1 MRNGRWLAPWQM
13 QLAMATVNE
22 QNREDDLPE
31 VEMGIG
37 VHTGQVVVGNVGSP
51 ERTKYGVVGSH
62 VNLTSRIQSFTTGGQ
77 ILISE
82 TTRREVGA
90 ILKIGK
96 QMDVKAKGIEHPV
109 TLCEVL
115 GIEGPH
121 KLTLPESTEALVPLA
136 EEIPFR
142 YAIVEGD
149 RLSGEMLKGSLTK
162 LSHTGAEARLENPVP
177 TLSSLKM
184 YLMGTEGQEIPGA
197 LYGKVV
203 GRLPGSSTG
212 FSVRFTSMS
221 LEIRTFLHDRRRSGP
236 SDLVS

>member
-1 MRNGRWLAPWQM
+1 
-13 QLAMATVNE
+13 
-22 QNREDDLPE
+22 

-37 VHTGQVVVGNVGSP
+37 INTGQVVAGNIGSP
-51 ERTKYGVVGSH
+51 ERAKYGVVGSQ

-82 TTRREVGA
+82 ATRREVGA

-96 QMDVKAKGIEHPV
+96 QMDVEAKGIEHPL

-121 KLTLPESTEALVPLA
+121 RLNLPEMTEAVVPLA
-136 EEIPFR
+136 AEIPFR

-149 RLSGEMLKGSLTK
+149 RLSGEVLKGRLTK
-162 LSHTGAEARLENPVP
+162 LSRTGAEACLQTPVP
-177 TLSSLKM
+177 NLSGLKM
-184 YLMGTEGQEIPGA
+184 YLLGTEGQEIPGA

-203 GRLPGSSTG
+203 GRAPESSTR
-212 FSVRFTSMS
+212 FSIRFTSMS
-221 LEIRTFLHDRRRSGP
+221 LEIRTFLAARRRSEP
-236 SDLVS
+236 SVS

>member
-1 MRNGRWLAPWQM
+1 M
-13 QLAMATVNE
+13 QLAMARLNE
-22 QNREDDLPE
+22 QNREDGLPE

-37 VHTGQVVVGNVGSP
+37 VHTGQVVVGNIGSP

-82 TTRREVGA
+82 TTRREVGP

-96 QMDVKAKGIEHPV
+96 QMDVEAKGIEYPV

-121 KLTLPESTEALVPLA
+121 RLNLPETEEELVLLA
-136 EEIPFR
+136 KEIPFR

-149 RLSGEMLKGSLTK
+149 RLSGEMLKGRLTK
-162 LSHTGAEARLENPVP
+162 LSHTGAEACLESPVP
-177 TLSSLKM
+177 TLSGLKM
-184 YLMGTEGQEIPGA
+184 YLLGTEGQELPGA

-203 GRLPGSSTG
+203 GRVPGSSTG

-221 LEIRTFLHDRRRSGP
+221 VEIRTFLHSRRKSGP
-236 SDLVS
+236 SDVVS

>member
-1 MRNGRWLAPWQM
+1 M
-13 QLAMATVNE
+13 QLAMASVNE
-22 QNREDDLPE
+22 HNKEDDLPE

-37 VHTGQVVVGNVGSP
+37 VHTGQVVAGNIGSP
-51 ERTKYGVVGSH
+51 ERAKYGVVGSH

-96 QMDVKAKGIEHPV
+96 QMDVEAKGIEHPV

-121 KLTLPESTEALVPLA
+121 RLNLPELTEALVPLA

-142 YAIVEGD
+142 YALVEGD
-149 RLSGEMLKGSLTK
+149 RLSGEMLKGRLTK

-177 TLSSLKM
+177 TLSGLKM
-184 YLMGTEGQEIPGA
+184 SLLGTEGQEIPGT

-203 GRLPGSSTG
+203 GRVPGSSTG
-212 FSVRFTSMS
+212 FSIRFTSMS
-221 LEIRTFLHDRRRSGP
+221 LEVRTFLLSRRTPGP
-236 SDLVS
+236 FDVVS

>member
-1 MRNGRWLAPWQM
+1 M

-22 QNREDDLPE
+22 QNKEDGLPE

-37 VHTGQVVVGNVGSP
+37 INTGQVVAGNIGSP
-51 ERTKYGVVGSH
+51 ERAKYGVVGSQ

-82 TTRREVGA
+82 ATRREVGA

-96 QMDVKAKGIEHPV
+96 QMDVEAKGIEHPV

-121 KLTLPESTEALVPLA
+121 RLYLPETTEALVLLA
-136 EEIPFR
+136 AEIPFR

-149 RLSGEMLKGSLTK
+149 RLSGEMFKGRLTK
-162 LSHTGAEARLENPVP
+162 LSRTGAEACLQNPVP
-177 TLSSLKM
+177 TLSGLKM
-184 YLMGTEGQEIPGA
+184 YLLGTEGEEIPGA

-203 GRLPGSSTG
+203 GRTPGSSTS
-212 FSVRFTSMS
+212 FSIRFTSMS
-221 LEIRTFLHDRRRSGP
+221 LEIRTFLAGRRRSGP
-236 SDLVS
+236 SDVVS